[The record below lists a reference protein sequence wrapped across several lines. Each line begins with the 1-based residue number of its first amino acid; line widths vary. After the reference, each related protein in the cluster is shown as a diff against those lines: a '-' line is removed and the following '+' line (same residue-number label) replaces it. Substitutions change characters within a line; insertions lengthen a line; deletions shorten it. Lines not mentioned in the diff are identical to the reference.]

1 MPPKT
6 TTINEQTPNNI
17 NANFTSK
24 FSNILKIATAVKDIS
39 IKYPNISKTKVFF
52 EIKCLSLEY
61 IIINGNLCLTSKHDC
76 LLYKNSCLSTEKIFK
91 KDTNRISTK
100 KAYAI
105 INVPNILDSNKFPV
119 WIKIFADPTINSSS
133 DTA

>member
-1 MPPKT
+1 MHPKT

-24 FSNILKIATAVKDIS
+24 FSNILNIATAVKDIS
-39 IKYPNISKTKVFF
+39 IKYPNSSKMKVFF
-52 EIKCLSLEY
+52 EIKRLFLEY

-76 LLYKNSCLSTEKIFK
+76 LLYKNSYLSTEKMFK
-91 KDTNRISTK
+91 KDTNRISIK

-105 INVPNILDSNKFPV
+105 INVPNILDSNKFSV

-133 DTA
+133 DAA